1 MPSRQE
7 NIDILKSVKIKSWPA
22 AERPREKLL
31 ARGAPALSDAE
42 LLAIFLQSGDAQRS
56 AVDLARSLLQQ
67 FGGLAALLAADKK
80 TFCACKGVGEVRYVT
95 LQASLELSRRFI
107 AEGLR
112 EQPVFTAAGQV
123 GDYLAAQLRS
133 RRREVFM
140 LMLLDS
146 QHRLIESI
154 ELFYGSVDSASVHP
168 RVVVQEAL
176 LNNAAAVIIAHNHPS
191 GVAEPSRADIA
202 ITARIEAALALVD
215 IALLD
220 HFIVGQGVVT
230 SLAARGLITR

>member
-1 MPSRQE
+1 M
-7 NIDILKSVKIKSWPA
+7 
-22 AERPREKLL
+22 
-31 ARGAPALSDAE
+31 
-42 LLAIFLQSGDAQRS
+42 
-56 AVDLARSLLQQ
+56 
-67 FGGLAALLAADKK
+67 
-80 TFCACKGVGEVRYVT
+80 RYVT

-154 ELFYGSVDSASVHP
+154 ELFYGSVDSAWIHP